1 MQTSRD
7 GRMNIYLGNLSIEQ
21 IEREYGVVFTDEDK
35 QWLQEHHQDE
45 ASNMQSDKW
54 HFFDIP
60 RVMMTGS
67 HECAKEIY
75 DRFEKYSFEGQFW
88 IGIGK

>member
-1 MQTSRD
+1 
-7 GRMNIYLGNLSIEQ
+7 MNIYLGNLSIEQ
-21 IEREYGVVFTDEDK
+21 IEREYSVVFTEEDK

-45 ASNMQSDKW
+45 ADNIQWYKW

-67 HECAKEIY
+67 NAFAKEIY
-75 DRFEKYSFEGQFW
+75 DRLSKYSFKGQFL
-88 IGIGK
+88 IGIEGMKK

>member
-1 MQTSRD
+1 
-7 GRMNIYLGNLSIEQ
+7 MNIYLGNLSIKQ
-21 IEREYGVVFTDEDK
+21 IEREYGVAFTDEDK

-45 ASNMQSDKW
+45 ASNIQSDKW

-88 IGIGK
+88 IGIEE

>member
-1 MQTSRD
+1 
-7 GRMNIYLGNLSIEQ
+7 MNIFLGNLSIKQ
-21 IEREYGVVFTDEDK
+21 IEREYSVAFTDEDK

-45 ASNMQSDKW
+45 ASNIQSDKW

-60 RVMMTGS
+60 HVMMTGS

-88 IGIGK
+88 IGIEE